1 MSKVK
6 VHTKNLRLLNKR
18 LQDMSKQAAER
29 IAAKVASALTT
40 RTQAAYDSG
49 VSVYGDARSKG
60 LSLYKTGAV
69 RSAIGFTSVGTIV
82 RAVLNQPYAK
92 YLIGKYG
99 ILPNGN
105 AALPVEWTSAINAI
119 IKNEFD
125 AKKRSLRDAA

>member
-49 VSVYGDARSKG
+49 VSVYGDARPEG
-60 LSLYKTGAV
+60 LSLYKTGEV
-69 RSAIGFTSVGTIV
+69 RKAIGFTSVGTIV

-92 YLIGKYG
+92 YLIAKYG

-105 AALPVEWTSAINAI
+105 AALPVEWNKAIDTI

-125 AKKRSLRDAA
+125 AAKKELQNAA